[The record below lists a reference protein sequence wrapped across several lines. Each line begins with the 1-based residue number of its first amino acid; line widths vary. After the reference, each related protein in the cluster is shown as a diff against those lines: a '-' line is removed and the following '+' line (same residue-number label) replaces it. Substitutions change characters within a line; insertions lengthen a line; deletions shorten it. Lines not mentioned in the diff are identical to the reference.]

1 MSAFLF
7 FLREIQFLCYIISLF
22 RRLDLAIVLFLFQ
35 IYENIFRA
43 GVDAALGVNKFFL
56 TTSLILENTVSPVNT
71 DIRGL

>member
-1 MSAFLF
+1 M
-7 FLREIQFLCYIISLF
+7 
-22 RRLDLAIVLFLFQ
+22 LFLFQ

-56 TTSLILENTVSPVNT
+56 TTSLVLENTVSPVNT